1 MSVSGLSA
9 KPDFAASDPCALC
22 GAKSGVARDHDGY
35 ACLVCGAP
43 RVPVA
48 TAIERPRAEKPLLER
63 AKRSRLQRAGWGV
76 AASLSMALGGAV
88 LALGA
93 VAALLFDFG
102 TTAQAAYGALVI
114 TPLFVS
120 ALGFFRSRRAGRDAR
135 TAVEAAEAVVAGEL
149 IAVKGSLEA
158 TELAQ
163 LLGVPVERAEHLIAT
178 TQVDRMLAEGDR
190 LRVEDAGPAPEAEA
204 GALPEAARRQHRE

>member
-1 MSVSGLSA
+1 VSRTSG
-9 KPDFAASDPCALC
+9 KPEFGAGDPCTLC
-22 GAKSGVARDHDGY
+22 GAKTGAARDHDGY

-43 RVPVA
+43 RVPVGA
-48 TAIERPRAEKPLLER
+48 VIERPRAEKRLLER
-63 AKRSRLQRAGWGV
+63 AKRSKLKRAGWGV

-102 TTAQAAYGALVI
+102 TMAQAAYGALVI
-114 TPLFVS
+114 TSLFFS

-135 TAVEAAEAVVAGEL
+135 SAIEAAQAVVASEL
-149 IAVKGSLEA
+149 IAARGAIEA

-163 LLGVPVERAEHLIAT
+163 LLGVPVERAEHLIAA
-178 TQVDRMLAEGDR
+178 TQVDRMLSGADR
-190 LRVEDAGPAPEAEA
+190 LRVEDAPPAAEA
-204 GALPEAARRQHRE
+204 DESALIPEARRQSRE